1 MSTTP
6 LDTNFK
12 DDILASSNAKRK
24 YQMTYNDDGTVSF
37 QDVTAYSQMGSAF
50 GAKEVNEERAAINK
64 INSDRIVTLD
74 EIDLVTEPGF
84 FVDAMAVKQLNRNFA
99 NVLGILTNIKGIY
112 VGSKIAACNQAYA
125 LLHDT
130 ASLTK
135 ILGKAPTAS
144 NFICMVMNGDA
155 NAAQTSYYSPRYYSG
170 DGLYVYVYPNVTG
183 SIRINYV
190 IFAIE

>member
-6 LDTNFK
+6 FDTNFK

-84 FVDAMAVKQLNRNFA
+84 FVDAMAVKQLNRKLPFCGRGKGTVTSNEA
-99 NVLGILTNIKGIY
+99 NSLNIP
-112 VGSKIAACNQAYA
+112 V
-125 LLHDT
+125 T
-130 ASLTK
+130 F
-135 ILGKAPTAS
+135 PTA
-144 NFICMVMNGDA
+144 MNNTDYVVCA
-155 NAAQTSYYSPRYYSG
+155 N
-170 DGLYVYVYPNVTG
+170 LVTG
-183 SIRINYV
+183 SIGAFDKNYDVEV
-190 IFAIE
+190 IVTKKSLTGCTLSIMRGTFGFLDYGAVLSVEYIVLPS